1 MLRAAKVESLVL
13 CALVT
18 VVLAGFW
25 LRTQQLSALPPGL
38 TQDEAKK
45 IVDSAHIAQTGKI
58 ILYQDRGRPEPFYQF
73 SGGLTSLLFGSSVW
87 AFRFEAALW
96 GLLTLPAVFWA
107 SRECFAAQPA
117 ALRALLGLAAA
128 AVVATALGH
137 VTISRSLYRAAPLT
151 LFLALFAGFAARAL
165 RRQARTDYILTAV
178 FLALGIYCYSSALAA
193 PFVFIPLFLQLAL
206 FRRAAWRRWLPGL
219 MLFAA
224 ALLLLTAPVAYLL
237 ATQPG
242 AVIGRAQDVARGRT
256 IDPVRSVESMFVQF
270 FVRGDDNAQYNVAE
284 APLVDSL
291 VAPVFVIGLI
301 YLALRFWRASS
312 VLLLGLLILLAVPAL
327 ATNESTHGLRM
338 YAEFAVIPLIAA
350 SGLIPLYHIL
360 TKLTRSRTVTGYV
373 ILASIAVVFGLVLV
387 KSARKYVAFWE
398 ADASEPPPLY
408 VYNRAL
414 RYSESLFRTDRQ
426 VLAHWIKAQNAP
438 LLLPLEEL
446 NGRSMRAYL
455 LTKFPF
461 VQAAEAPPPAF
472 PADMLVVLPWS
483 LERGKF
489 IDDRQHF
496 ALVAGDTISILPPL
510 DRGFVQALL
519 QGRADAATL
528 EFEGSNI
535 PVVGEYFPAANE
547 TAPVYE
553 NPTGV
558 GDPLARFNGELDVL
572 RWHGPD
578 TISAPGS
585 YAYSLDWSVRRSV
598 GHNYGVALQLLT
610 PDWEGVTGEDRLL
623 YRWLY
628 PTSAWDPSDR
638 VPLAFSLEI
647 EQALAPGAY
656 RLAAGANYVN
666 GGLMPAESFVGDAI
680 ATAATIGW
688 VKAPQLTQP
697 TVPPGATAVN
707 ATFAGNF
714 ALSHVEARV
723 DSPERVT
730 VLTYWTAP
738 MKRVGIDATSFLH
751 AIDDNGALL
760 AQSDRRPW
768 RGQYPT
774 HIWDKGETVLIEHTL
789 DLEQIAGVRL
799 YTGMYTQPGFER
811 LSAEQNGVR
820 LADDYL
826 RLGSLPT
833 LISPE

>member
-1 MLRAAKVESLVL
+1 MLRAKRLEWLVT
-13 CALVT
+13 CALVA

-45 IVDSAHIAQTGKI
+45 IVDSAHVAQTGKI

-73 SGGLTSLLFGSSVW
+73 AGGLTSLLFGNSVW
-87 AFRFEAALW
+87 VFRFEAALW
-96 GLLTLPAVFWA
+96 GLLTLPAVYWA
-107 SRECFAAQPA
+107 SRECFAEQPA
-117 ALRALLGLAAA
+117 VLRALLGLAAA

-151 LFLALFAGFAARAL
+151 LFLTLFAGFAARAL
-165 RRQARTDYILTAV
+165 RRQARTDYVLTAV

-193 PFVFIPLFLQLAL
+193 PFVFIPLILQLAL

-219 MLFAA
+219 ILFAA
-224 ALLLLTAPVAYLL
+224 TLLLLTAPVAYLL
-237 ATQPG
+237 SAQPG
-242 AVIGRAQDVARGRT
+242 AVIGRAQDVASGRA

-284 APLVDSL
+284 APLVDAL
-291 VAPVFVIGLI
+291 VAPVFGIGLI
-301 YLALRFWRASS
+301 YLALHPRRDSS
-312 VLLLGLLILLAVPAL
+312 VLILGLLIFLAIPAL
-327 ATNESTHGLRM
+327 ATNESTHGLRI

-350 SGLIPLYHIL
+350 SGLIPLYHFL
-360 TKLTRSRTVTGYV
+360 AKLTRSRTVSGYL
-373 ILASIAVVFGLVLV
+373 ILASVAVAFGLALF
-387 KSARKYVAFWE
+387 KSARTYIAFWE
-398 ADASEPPPLY
+398 ADASKPPPLY
-408 VYNRAL
+408 VYDRAL
-414 RYSESLFRTDRQ
+414 RYSESFFRTDRQ
-426 VLAHWIKAQNAP
+426 VLANWIKAQSAP

-461 VQAAEAPPPAF
+461 VQAVETPPAF

-489 IDDRQHF
+489 IDEGQHF
-496 ALVAGDTISILPPL
+496 ALMAGNTISILPPL
-510 DRGFVQALL
+510 DRAFVHALL
-519 QGRADAATL
+519 QGRKDAMTL

-535 PVVGEYFPAANE
+535 PVVGQYFPVAGE
-547 TAPVYE
+547 TEPVYQA
-553 NPTGV
+553 PTGV
-558 GDPLARFNGELDVL
+558 GDPIARFNGELDVV

-578 TISAPGS
+578 TISAPGN

-610 PDWEGVTGEDRLL
+610 PDWKGVTGEDRFL

-628 PTSAWDPSDR
+628 PTSAWDASDR
-638 VPLAFSLEI
+638 VPLAFSLHI
-647 EQALAPGAY
+647 EQTLAPGAY
-656 RLAAGANYVN
+656 RLAAGATYVN

-688 VKAPQLTQP
+688 VKSPQITQP
-697 TVPPGATAVN
+697 AIPPGATAVN
-707 ATFAGNF
+707 AIFAGSF
-714 ALSHVEARV
+714 ILSHVEARI
-723 DSPERVT
+723 DSPERVS
-730 VLTYWTAP
+730 VLMYWTAP

-751 AIDDNGALL
+751 AIDDSGALL

-774 HIWDKGETVLIEHTL
+774 HIWDGGETVLIKHSLALT
-789 DLEQIAGVRL
+789 QTAGVRL

-811 LSAEQNGVR
+811 LSAEKNGAR
-820 LADDYL
+820 LTDDYL
-826 RLGSLPT
+826 HLGSLPT
-833 LISPE
+833 LSSSE